1 MVSVA
6 GSTNDDDARLAAD
19 AALAVELADEAGQL
33 LLAVRTEHAGAD
45 QGELKT
51 LGDRSSQDLLARRLG
66 ELRPGDAVLSEE
78 AADDR
83 SRLTADR
90 VWIVDPL
97 DGTREYSE
105 GRHDWAVHVALWA
118 GGDLV
123 AGAVAL
129 PGLGTVLGTDPAPVV
144 PPAAEPAS
152 AAAADGRQPH
162 PPARTGRTVDRDPGP
177 AADSDGIGRLQ
188 GRCSGPW

>member
-1 MVSVA
+1 MVSVT

-19 AALAVELADEAGQL
+19 AALAVELADEAGRL
-33 LLAVRTEHAGAD
+33 LLAVRTEHAGDD
-45 QGELKT
+45 QGELKA

-83 SRLTADR
+83 SRLAADR

-129 PGLGTVLGTDPAPVV
+129 PGLGTGAGHPPGARRPAGRGARVGRP
-144 PPAAEPAS
+144 
-152 AAAADGRQPH
+152 ADGRQPH
-162 PPARTGRTVDRDPGP
+162 PPAGTGRTVDRDPGP
-177 AADSDGIGRLQ
+177 AADSDGIGRL
-188 GRCSGPW
+188 